1 MLGSPLVVNTV
12 VNSLFCFVG
21 LFGSGFWGGFLA
33 GNGWFFIAGFTY
45 VGFHAQVLCMGFM
58 HGLYAWTLCTGF
70 MHGLCA
76 WALCMSFI
84 LVPSEVH
91 KPCLPEDEYYP
102 GIKSSD
108 GPGAGADSGAE
119 LGAGLGQSQGRSRLG
134 ATGLGRRFSV
144 EWREPD
150 SE

>member
-33 GNGWFFIAGFTY
+33 GDGWFFIAGFTY
-45 VGFHAQVLCMGFM
+45 VGFHAQVLCMDFM
-58 HGLYAWTLCTGF
+58 HGLY
-70 MHGLCA
+70 A

-84 LVPSEVH
+84 LVPGEVH

-108 GPGAGADSGAE
+108 GPGAESGAGADSGAE

-134 ATGLGRRFSV
+134 AAGLELRFSV

-150 SE
+150 SA